1 MPRGQIVSAVG
12 YFGLAHTRKEAAV
25 DDVTRRLSAMENR
38 LDRLENLLLDISRK
52 LEARPAEASQETVEG
67 IKRWVTDFVALRLQQ
82 LVPERCEHPPEAGAT
97 DGPYLEGTD
106 VRCTEEVVHRVKR
119 IPIPFVRQMVI
130 QKVADAARQEG
141 VGRVDVAFFE
151 KAATF

>member
-1 MPRGQIVSAVG
+1 VEDIEQRLTAV
-12 YFGLAHTRKEAAV
+12 
-25 DDVTRRLSAMENR
+25 ENR
-38 LDRLENLLLDISRK
+38 LDRLECLLLDISRK
-52 LEARPAEASQETVEG
+52 LENRAPEPTHEAIEG
-67 IKRWVTDFVALRLQQ
+67 LKHWVTDFVALRLQQ
-82 LVPERCEHPPEAGAT
+82 LVPERCEHPPQGDAA

-130 QKVADAARQEG
+130 QKVAEAARQDN
-141 VGRVDVAFFE
+141 VARVDVPFFE